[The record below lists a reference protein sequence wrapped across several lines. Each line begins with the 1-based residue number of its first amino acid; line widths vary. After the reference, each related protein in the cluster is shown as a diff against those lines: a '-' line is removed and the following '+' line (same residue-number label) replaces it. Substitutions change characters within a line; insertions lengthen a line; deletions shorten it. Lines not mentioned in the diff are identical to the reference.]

1 MPCPGFRN
9 EHFAAVHSST
19 ILAWK
24 NNSCMSPKRV
34 VIYSSHATGHRS
46 MRALDAPGWRTRDS
60 EHRLE
65 KRRWETETESCTTP
79 SVRRM
84 SASSRCQWIPLAFLC
99 LPVDILKAKDKAS
112 IPARIQES
120 YSGLRVFSGKRP
132 PSPPVTDVAVFSVY
146 LSGVQED
153 KGRGRLAVAVQGA

>member
-34 VIYSSHATGHRS
+34 VIYSSHAIGHRS
-46 MRALDAPGWRTRDS
+46 MRALDAPGWRARDS

-132 PSPPVTDVAVFSVY
+132 LLLPWPTSLCF
-146 LSGVQED
+146 LCI
-153 KGRGRLAVAVQGA
+153 